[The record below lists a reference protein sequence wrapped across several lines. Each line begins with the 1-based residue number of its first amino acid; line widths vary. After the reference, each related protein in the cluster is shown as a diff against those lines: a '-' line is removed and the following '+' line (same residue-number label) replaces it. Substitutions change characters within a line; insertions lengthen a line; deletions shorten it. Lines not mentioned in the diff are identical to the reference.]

1 MKKDMIYFQNFAECA
16 NMACEMAR
24 TLNDFLL
31 NFNTVN
37 LEEGTKRVHEIE
49 HRADFKKHELM
60 EELVRAF
67 VTPIDRDELISIS
80 QNLDDVLDSM
90 DDIMMHLYIT
100 QVKQLRA
107 DSLEFSALIVRCCDA
122 TAKLMEEFKDFKKSK
137 KINDLIIEINQLE
150 EEGDRLY
157 INAMKTL
164 HTTSTDPMEVIAWR
178 ELYAAFEN
186 VCDQCEDVADIV
198 ETIVIGNL

>member
-1 MKKDMIYFQNFAECA
+1 MKKDSIYFTNFSEAA
-16 NMACEMAR
+16 AMACDMAR
-24 TLNDFLL
+24 KLHAYLMNYDPSTLED
-31 NFNTVN
+31 
-37 LEEGTKRVHEIE
+37 GMHQVHDIE
-49 HRADFKKHELM
+49 HQADGKKHELM
-60 EELVRAF
+60 EALVKAF

-80 QNLDDVLDSM
+80 QNLDDVLDAM

-100 QVKQLRA
+100 QVKQLRPDA
-107 DSLEFSALIVRCCDA
+107 LKFSELIVRCCEA
-122 TAKLMEEFKDFKKSK
+122 TLTLMEEFKDFKKSK
-137 KINDLIIEINQLE
+137 KINDMIIEINQLE

-157 INAMKTL
+157 ISAMRAL
-164 HTTSTDPMEVIAWR
+164 HTVSADPMEVIIWR